1 MHREVFSSSFCSGY
15 DWRLLH
21 FAIPCVILTLY
32 GLISACFIFQFISYC
47 ARGQVSWFF
56 CPNFVNPI
64 KQSGRWTGIKMG
76 SEAGFCLP
84 PLHPS
89 IRIFPT
95 AVNRSFMTAKA
106 QKEGGRGKGKD
117 DVGSS
122 LWNTHRVRDHWSF
135 SSLLADN
142 PATTKSLFH
151 FHVLILISQSVRSVE
166 GVGNGFLWKLRE

>member
-1 MHREVFSSSFCSGY
+1 MATTFRYPLRNNDPLRFDFCVFHFPVYILLRPRSGQLVFLPQFRKPNKAIRPL
-15 DWRLLH
+15 DWDKNGVRGRFL
-21 FAIPCVILTLY
+21 P
-32 GLISACFIFQFISYC
+32 SA
-47 ARGQVSWFF
+47 
-56 CPNFVNPI
+56 
-64 KQSGRWTGIKMG
+64 
-76 SEAGFCLP
+76 P
-84 PLHPS
+84 PPS

-122 LWNTHRVRDHWSF
+122 LEYTSRERPLVF
-135 SSLLADN
+135 FFLLPDN